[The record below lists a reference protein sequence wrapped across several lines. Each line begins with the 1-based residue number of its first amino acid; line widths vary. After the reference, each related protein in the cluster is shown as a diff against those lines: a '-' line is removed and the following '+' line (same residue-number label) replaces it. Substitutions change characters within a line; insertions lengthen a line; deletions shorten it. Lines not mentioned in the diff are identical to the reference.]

1 MVTMAQ
7 FDESTTLGDI
17 VIEKPNAVGVLT
29 SYGLD
34 FCCGGQQS
42 LNDACQELDVNVND
56 VLNDL
61 SSIDTALP
69 AEDGQVVMSDYR
81 TLGTSDLVDHI
92 LVTHHAYL
100 HRELP
105 RLVELAEKIR
115 DVHGDR
121 HPELHEVA
129 RLVQA
134 VSDDLLP
141 HLAKEEQILF
151 PLIKQL
157 DDQPG
162 PMSVDHPIARMRY
175 EHEATG
181 ELLIELREV
190 TKDYELPAD
199 ACASYQATYEGLKY
213 LEKDTHLHIH
223 KENNILFP
231 AAAAREAE
239 LLPQ

>member
-1 MVTMAQ
+1 MAQ
-7 FDESTTLGDI
+7 FDASTTLGKI
-17 VIEKPNAVGVLT
+17 VIDKPNAIGVLT

-42 LNDACQELDVNVND
+42 LTEACAELDVAVND
-56 VLNDL
+56 VLADL
-61 SSIDTALP
+61 TSVDTALP
-69 AEDGQVVMSDYR
+69 SENGEPVLGSDYR
-81 TLGTSDLVDHI
+81 TLATSDLVDHI
-92 LVTHHAYL
+92 LVTHHSYL

-105 RLVELAEKIR
+105 RMVELANKIR
-115 DVHGDR
+115 DVHGER

-141 HLAKEEQILF
+141 HMAKEEQILF

-157 DDQPG
+157 DEQPG

-181 ELLIELREV
+181 ELLIQLREV
-190 TKDYELPAD
+190 TNDYELPAD
-199 ACASYQATYEGLKY
+199 ACASYQATYEGLKF